1 MGLKLWPWISSLFAC
16 FVSNCIHHLHLCWQ
30 RDIIYFLSSCVVS
43 ICFAG
48 VVLQVYPNIPA
59 WPGRNLLENGE
70 HRSYFALKTSRG
82 TMEFECQKEED
93 HQLWTES
100 ISFLLYISSQRLL
113 KWWSLICVCAS
124 SKFLIL
130 QSMPHRFSP
139 SQLSLASG
147 AHYRGI
153 GGPVFFFLVFF
164 WKLFSLL

>member
-1 MGLKLWPWISSLFAC
+1 
-16 FVSNCIHHLHLCWQ
+16 
-30 RDIIYFLSSCVVS
+30 
-43 ICFAG
+43 
-48 VVLQVYPNIPA
+48 
-59 WPGRNLLENGE
+59 
-70 HRSYFALKTSRG
+70 
-82 TMEFECQKEED
+82 
-93 HQLWTES
+93 
-100 ISFLLYISSQRLL
+100 
-113 KWWSLICVCAS
+113 LICVCAS